1 MRILLVE
8 DDEMLGEAT
17 HTGLR
22 QDGHAVDW
30 VRDGEQAKS
39 ALHAVE
45 YEAVVLDLGL
55 PRTQGIDV
63 LRWLRASGHR
73 AIVIIVT
80 ARDLIADRI
89 AGLDAG
95 ADDYLIKPF
104 ALSELVA
111 RIEAILRRSRGSRKR
126 QLQVA
131 DLSYDLDTLYVSRAG
146 QPLKLNPLGLKLLAI
161 LMQRSPAV
169 VRREALEES
178 LWGDDCPDSDSLR
191 SHIHQLRQVLDK
203 PFPTP
208 LLHTIHGVG
217 YRLAES
223 ADAV

>member
-17 HTGLR
+17 HAGLR

-80 ARDLIADRI
+80 ARDLVADRI

-104 ALSELVA
+104 DLDELSARLRAVQRRAESRLSDQMDIGPIHLDLQRKRVYREEREVDLTAREFAVLERLVSDPGRVLPRDELEECLYGFGEEIASNTVEVF
-111 RIEAILRRSRGSRKR
+111 IHHLRRKLGEDFIVTVRGR
-126 QLQVA
+126 
-131 DLSYDLDTLYVSRAG
+131 
-146 QPLKLNPLGLKLLAI
+146 
-161 LMQRSPAV
+161 
-169 VRREALEES
+169 
-178 LWGDDCPDSDSLR
+178 
-191 SHIHQLRQVLDK
+191 
-203 PFPTP
+203 
-208 LLHTIHGVG
+208 G
-217 YRLAES
+217 YRVATE
-223 ADAV
+223 

>member
-1 MRILLVE
+1 LRILLVE

-63 LRWLRASGHR
+63 LRWIRSSQHR

-104 ALSELVA
+104 DLDELSARLRAVQRRAESRLSDQLDIGPIHLDLQRKRVFREGREVDLTAREFAVLERLVRVAGRVLPRDELEECLYGFGEEISSNTVEVF
-111 RIEAILRRSRGSRKR
+111 IHHLRRKLGEDFIVTVRGR
-126 QLQVA
+126 
-131 DLSYDLDTLYVSRAG
+131 
-146 QPLKLNPLGLKLLAI
+146 
-161 LMQRSPAV
+161 
-169 VRREALEES
+169 
-178 LWGDDCPDSDSLR
+178 
-191 SHIHQLRQVLDK
+191 
-203 PFPTP
+203 
-208 LLHTIHGVG
+208 G
-217 YRLAES
+217 YRVASE
-223 ADAV
+223 

>member
-104 ALSELVA
+104 DLDELSARLRAVQRRAESRLSDQLDIGPIHLDLQRKRVFREGREVDLTAREFAVLERLVRVAGRVLPRDELEECLYGFGEEISSNTVEVF
-111 RIEAILRRSRGSRKR
+111 IHHLRRKLGEDFIVTVRGR
-126 QLQVA
+126 
-131 DLSYDLDTLYVSRAG
+131 
-146 QPLKLNPLGLKLLAI
+146 
-161 LMQRSPAV
+161 
-169 VRREALEES
+169 
-178 LWGDDCPDSDSLR
+178 
-191 SHIHQLRQVLDK
+191 
-203 PFPTP
+203 
-208 LLHTIHGVG
+208 G
-217 YRLAES
+217 YRVASE
-223 ADAV
+223 

>member
-8 DDEMLGEAT
+8 DAEMLGEAT

-55 PRTQGIDV
+55 PRTQWIDV

-104 ALSELVA
+104 DLDELSARLRAVQRRAESRLSDQLDIGPIHLDLQRKRVFREGREVDLTAREFAVLERLVRVAGRVLPRDELEECLYGFGEEISSNTVEVF
-111 RIEAILRRSRGSRKR
+111 IHHLRRKLGEDFIVTVRGR
-126 QLQVA
+126 
-131 DLSYDLDTLYVSRAG
+131 
-146 QPLKLNPLGLKLLAI
+146 
-161 LMQRSPAV
+161 
-169 VRREALEES
+169 
-178 LWGDDCPDSDSLR
+178 
-191 SHIHQLRQVLDK
+191 
-203 PFPTP
+203 
-208 LLHTIHGVG
+208 G
-217 YRLAES
+217 YRVASE
-223 ADAV
+223 

>member
-104 ALSELVA
+104 DLDELSARLRAVQRRAESRLSDQLDIGPIHLDLQRKRVFREGREVDLTAREFAVLERLVRVAGRVLPRDELEECLYGFGEEISSNTVEVF
-111 RIEAILRRSRGSRKR
+111 IHHLRRKLGEDFIVTVRGR
-126 QLQVA
+126 
-131 DLSYDLDTLYVSRAG
+131 
-146 QPLKLNPLGLKLLAI
+146 
-161 LMQRSPAV
+161 
-169 VRREALEES
+169 
-178 LWGDDCPDSDSLR
+178 
-191 SHIHQLRQVLDK
+191 
-203 PFPTP
+203 
-208 LLHTIHGVG
+208 G
-217 YRLAES
+217 YRVANE
-223 ADAV
+223 

>member
-1 MRILLVE
+1 MGLRILLVE

-17 HTGLR
+17 HAGLR

-30 VRDGEQAKS
+30 VRDGEQAKA

-63 LRWLRASGHR
+63 LRWLRASRHG

-80 ARDLIADRI
+80 ARDLVADRI

-104 ALSELVA
+104 DLDELSARLRAVQRRAESRLSDQVHIGSIHLDLQRKRVYREGREVDLTAREFAVLERLVRVAGRVLPRDELEECLYGFGEEIASNTVEVF
-111 RIEAILRRSRGSRKR
+111 IHHLRRKLGEDFIVTVRGR
-126 QLQVA
+126 
-131 DLSYDLDTLYVSRAG
+131 
-146 QPLKLNPLGLKLLAI
+146 
-161 LMQRSPAV
+161 
-169 VRREALEES
+169 
-178 LWGDDCPDSDSLR
+178 
-191 SHIHQLRQVLDK
+191 
-203 PFPTP
+203 
-208 LLHTIHGVG
+208 G
-217 YRLAES
+217 YRVAT
-223 ADAV
+223 D

>member
-1 MRILLVE
+1 LRILLVE

-104 ALSELVA
+104 DLDELSARLRAVQRRAESRLSDQLDIGPIHLDLQRKRVFREGREVDLTAREFAVLERLVRVAGRVLPRDELEECLYGFGEEISSNTVEVF
-111 RIEAILRRSRGSRKR
+111 IHHLRRKLGEDFIVTVRGR
-126 QLQVA
+126 
-131 DLSYDLDTLYVSRAG
+131 
-146 QPLKLNPLGLKLLAI
+146 
-161 LMQRSPAV
+161 
-169 VRREALEES
+169 
-178 LWGDDCPDSDSLR
+178 
-191 SHIHQLRQVLDK
+191 
-203 PFPTP
+203 
-208 LLHTIHGVG
+208 G
-217 YRLAES
+217 YRVASE
-223 ADAV
+223 

>member
-1 MRILLVE
+1 LRILLVE

-104 ALSELVA
+104 DLDELSARLRAVQRRAESRLSDQLDIGPIHLDLQRKRVFREGREVDLTAREFAVLERLVRVAGRVLPRDELEECLYGFGEEISSNTVEVF
-111 RIEAILRRSRGSRKR
+111 IHHLRRKLGEDFIVTVRGR
-126 QLQVA
+126 
-131 DLSYDLDTLYVSRAG
+131 
-146 QPLKLNPLGLKLLAI
+146 
-161 LMQRSPAV
+161 
-169 VRREALEES
+169 
-178 LWGDDCPDSDSLR
+178 
-191 SHIHQLRQVLDK
+191 
-203 PFPTP
+203 
-208 LLHTIHGVG
+208 G
-217 YRLAES
+217 YRVANE
-223 ADAV
+223 